1 MSAEGMGHGAGQ
13 ERNWRLPDGLAQKVV
28 PLAGIVGIGGIVASL
43 GLALAGMV
51 EMERLAHAYL
61 LGFWYFLT
69 ICFGALFFVLIH
81 HVVGAKWSIVVRR
94 VAEVITGNFAL
105 MGLLAI
111 PIVAVTVM
119 GDSSFFRWADAD
131 EVAHNELLQTKQAY
145 LNSTFFAIRVV
156 IYFAIWILL
165 AGYFSRASRAED
177 QAHDSKRA
185 YRLRQVGAPGL
196 ILFGFSL
203 TFAAFD
209 FVMSLEPAWFSTI
222 FGVYNF
228 GAGALAF
235 FCVLALFCLWLE
247 KRGSLP
253 ITVEHYHDIGKFMF
267 GFTVFWSYIA
277 FSQYMLIWYANIP
290 EETGFFIHRQAGTWG
305 VMGIVLIFGHF
316 AIPFFGLMS
325 RHIKRRR
332 PLLGFW
338 AVWILVMHFI
348 DLYWFI
354 MPAMH
359 GGAHHR
365 AEHPV
370 MTGIPFHAVDFLCWI
385 GFAGLFV
392 AGIFRRAGTGNLV
405 PVNDPRLEESL
416 AFKNF

>member
-1 MSAEGMGHGAGQ
+1 MSASETPVQG
-13 ERNWRLPDGLAQKVV
+13 EFRLPEGLATKIVPVAGLIGLVGVV
-28 PLAGIVGIGGIVASL
+28 GTLVMGLVGA
-43 GLALAGMV
+43 AD
-51 EMERLAHAYL
+51 MERAAHAYL
-61 LGFWYFLT
+61 LNFWYFLT
-69 ICFGALFFVLIH
+69 ICFGGMFFVLVHYI
-81 HVVGAKWSIVVRR
+81 VGARWSVVVRR
-94 VAEVITGNFAL
+94 IGEIVIGNFPL
-105 MGLLAI
+105 MALLAI
-111 PIVAVTVM
+111 PIVVVTLL
-119 GDSSFFRWADAD
+119 GDSSFFRWADPHEAD
-131 EVAHNELLQTKQAY
+131 HNELVAAKQAY
-145 LNSTFFAIRVV
+145 LNGGFFAIRVA
-156 IYFAIWILL
+156 IYFAVWTGLALL
-165 AGYFSRASRAED
+165 YGRASRRQDEG
-177 QAHDSKRA
+177 HDPAKH
-185 YRLRQVGAPGL
+185 YRLRQIAAPGM
-196 ILFGFSL
+196 IAFAVSL
-203 TFAAFD
+203 TFASFD
-209 FVMSLEPAWFSTI
+209 FVMSLEPEWFSTI